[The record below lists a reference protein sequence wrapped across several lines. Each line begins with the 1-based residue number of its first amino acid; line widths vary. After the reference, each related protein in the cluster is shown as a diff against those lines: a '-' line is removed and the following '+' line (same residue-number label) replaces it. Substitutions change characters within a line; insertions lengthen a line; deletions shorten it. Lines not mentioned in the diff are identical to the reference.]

1 MKLLDKVAIISGGGG
16 GIGRA
21 ISLRYAQ
28 EGARCAVAD
37 INGDAAASTVEA
49 ITQAGGSAFPVALD
63 VTSERDIAR
72 LVETVV
78 ETAGRIDILVNNAA
92 IFDMQPLLEV
102 TRDSW
107 DRTFAINT
115 KGLFFTLQAVAQR
128 MVDQGE
134 GGKIIA
140 GRSRKSLR
148 LDRPHKP

>member
-1 MKLLDKVAIISGGGG
+1 
-16 GIGRA
+16 
-21 ISLRYAQ
+21 
-28 EGARCAVAD
+28 
-37 INGDAAASTVEA
+37 
-49 ITQAGGSAFPVALD
+49 
-63 VTSERDIAR
+63 
-72 LVETVV
+72 
-78 ETAGRIDILVNNAA
+78 
-92 IFDMQPLLEV
+92 MQPLLEV